1 MNVRDVL
8 RDTRGFSLLS
18 VIVAMAL
25 MAFLFLALT
34 RGVITVEETH
44 RYSHFST
51 VANSLAQARLEE
63 LVNRPYTQITSGS
76 DNNPID
82 ETGRPVAPGRFARFW
97 TVQDDTPSQDL
108 KTVVVRVEWDTPFWI
123 AGTPADQL
131 HVVQMATIVSKEAKD
146 WL

>member
-1 MNVRDVL
+1 MKVRETL
-8 RDTRGFSLLS
+8 RDTGGFSLLS

-44 RYSHFST
+44 RFSYATT
-51 VANSLAQARLEE
+51 VANALAQARLEE
-63 LVNRPYTQITSGS
+63 LINRPYALITSGN

-82 ETGRPVAPGRFARFW
+82 EMGRPVVQGRYARFW
-97 TVQDDTPSQDL
+97 VVQDNTPSADL
-108 KTVVVRVEWDTPFWI
+108 KTVTVRVEWDTPFWV
-123 AGTPADQL
+123 AGLPQTSK
-131 HVVQMATIVSKEAKD
+131 HIVRMATVVSKEAKD

>member
-1 MNVRDVL
+1 MNVRDML

-25 MAFLFLALT
+25 MSFLFVALT
-34 RGVITVEETH
+34 KGVITVQETH
-44 RYSHFST
+44 RYSYFTT

-63 LVNRPYTQITSGS
+63 LANRPYSQIASGS

-82 ETGRPVAPGRFARFW
+82 EIGRPVQSGQYARFW
-97 TVQDDTPSQDL
+97 VVQDDTPGRDL
-108 KTVVVRVEWDTPFWI
+108 KTVTVRVEWDTPAWQT
-123 AGTPADQL
+123 GTPAAQL
-131 HVVQMATIVSKEAKD
+131 HVIEIASIVSKEAKD

>member
-1 MNVRDVL
+1 MRVSGVL
-8 RDTRGFSLLS
+8 RDRRGFSLLS

-34 RGVITVEETH
+34 KGVITVGETH
-44 RYSHFST
+44 RYSYATT

-63 LVNRPYTQITSGS
+63 LINRPYTLITSGN
-76 DNNPID
+76 DNNPLD
-82 ETGRPVAPGRFARFW
+82 EMGRPVAQGRYARFW
-97 TVQDDTPSQDL
+97 VVQDDTPGQDL

-131 HVVQMATIVSKEAKD
+131 HVVQMATVVSKEAKD